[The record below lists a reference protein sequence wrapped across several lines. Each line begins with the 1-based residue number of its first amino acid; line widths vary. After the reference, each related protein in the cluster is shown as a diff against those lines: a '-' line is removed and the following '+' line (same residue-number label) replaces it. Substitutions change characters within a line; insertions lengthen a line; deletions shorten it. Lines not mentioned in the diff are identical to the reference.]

1 MTALHKATSPM
12 QLVSKIKSQK
22 HLLDESLTIIGTN
35 YLERKPVICQNFD
48 EKQWLLLIFLVYLKE
63 VSVK

>member
-22 HLLDESLTIIGTN
+22 HLLDESLTIIGTK

-48 EKQWLLLIFLVYLKE
+48 EKQ
-63 VSVK
+63 